1 MLSEKEFLKQLEEV
15 KNFIRSTVSVFP
27 KDNPAMQQKRIAKA
41 ETDKFYFAKTYFP
54 HYCVD
59 DFSDDHKE
67 LFEIADTYNTPVLIG
82 GYRELGKSTIV
93 SFIDEIHKTLYKK
106 NLFTVYCCDTQ
117 ETAAEEFLLPIRAE
131 LEENPRII
139 NDFGN
144 LKTQFWTAT
153 DFRTSTGKRFL
164 ALGPKMGA
172 KGKKNKGTRPDR
184 IIVEDFENINSS
196 KKKNIIKRRVKFLL
210 KDLGKSVNFKRW
222 QFFFIGNYFSKKT
235 VFHYLLTADECR
247 NWKKRIYSA
256 LKEVKGKLVSA
267 WEARMPLKQLL
278 QEQSEDPVTFRTERL
293 QKPEDD
299 EAIFK
304 EEWFVKKKLNEYNLE
319 GLPVVTYFDPSALR
333 GQEHDFKA
341 IITLAVQTDPFKI
354 FVIHAWIKKDSKWKA
369 INEHFKISKRF
380 KSCADGVES
389 VGFQATLRED
399 YEKLEQTI
407 YQPIPIKMINN
418 RLPKETRIGR
428 LSSLVERG
436 IIEFC
441 VDKECGDTNELLEQL
456 IDFPDGEHD
465 DGPDALA
472 GAVEV
477 AETFVTR
484 TFKKVNSTIIEY

>member
-1 MLSEKEFLKQLEEV
+1 M
-15 KNFIRSTVSVFP
+15 
-27 KDNPAMQQKRIAKA
+27 
-41 ETDKFYFAKTYFP
+41 
-54 HYCVD
+54 
-59 DFSDDHKE
+59 
-67 LFEIADTYNTPVLIG
+67 
-82 GYRELGKSTIV
+82 
-93 SFIDEIHKTLYKK
+93 
-106 NLFTVYCCDTQ
+106 
-117 ETAAEEFLLPIRAE
+117 
-131 LEENPRII
+131 
-139 NDFGN
+139 
-144 LKTQFWTAT
+144 
-153 DFRTSTGKRFL
+153 
-164 ALGPKMGA
+164 
-172 KGKKNKGTRPDR
+172 
-184 IIVEDFENINSS
+184 
-196 KKKNIIKRRVKFLL
+196 
-210 KDLGKSVNFKRW
+210 
-222 QFFFIGNYFSKKT
+222 
-235 VFHYLLTADECR
+235 
-247 NWKKRIYSA
+247 
-256 LKEVKGKLVSA
+256 KEVKGKLVSA